1 MTVNIIFK
9 KKLKV
14 FFNIYYLHNKRARIN
29 YRRVSSSCLILSP
42 TSKHVMRYRK
52 VAVQKHGAVRAQNEK
67 RWIRRRNE
75 RERKRERERE
85 RERGREEARTRWKTG
100 GFGRGWLGS
109 WVLGNSRRPP
119 NELFS
124 SLPIYFC
131 SLFNQPQLAALRP
144 SSFLVS
150 ASSGETPKVL
160 FLRCSRGES
169 ILEQEPSSRTAW
181 INGRRESMEKIYI
194 VVNIH
199 DKMSNI
205 VAIGQRS

>member
-1 MTVNIIFK
+1 MALYVRKTK
-9 KKLKV
+9 KDE
-14 FFNIYYLHNKRARIN
+14 
-29 YRRVSSSCLILSP
+29 SEEG
-42 TSKHVMRYRK
+42 T
-52 VAVQKHGAVRAQNEK
+52 
-67 RWIRRRNE
+67 
-75 RERKRERERE
+75 RERERE
-85 RERGREEARTRWKTG
+85 REREEARTRWKTG

-169 ILEQEPSSRTAW
+169 ILEQEPSSRTA
-181 INGRRESMEKIYI
+181 
-194 VVNIH
+194 
-199 DKMSNI
+199 
-205 VAIGQRS
+205 